1 MDGVIAVH
9 LLQSR
14 VKPGEQMHVRCAVF
28 IESGEAFMLQELFF
42 ALKVHLGEF
51 DQTLELNADVAAI
64 ATVDEQDAQLIQG
77 VHQDPMLVV
86 HGLNTN
92 DALVTPRQQGHQIL
106 HNQGQV

>member
-86 HGLNTN
+86 HCLDADGLATMRGNAGHGSPFLNT
-92 DALVTPRQQGHQIL
+92 
-106 HNQGQV
+106 